1 MAADESERAGG
12 GNAGLAVFLGA
23 SRERGAYNYSM
34 PAIALPK
41 LAQTIAEEVAT
52 LPEEKQYCVM
62 EYVMFMK
69 QNDVEDGDAAWE
81 RIIGDP
87 RPRPKLRA
95 FMQASL
101 AEGSEPLD
109 LSKL

>member
-1 MAADESERAGG
+1 MD
-12 GNAGLAVFLGA
+12 
-23 SRERGAYNYSM
+23 
-34 PAIALPK
+34 
-41 LAQTIAEEVAT
+41 
-52 LPEEKQYCVM
+52 
-62 EYVMFMK
+62 YVMFMK
-69 QNDVEDGDAAWE
+69 QRVEENGDAAWE